1 MSVPPRDLVVAESLS
16 IAEISRVS
24 TSPSALED
32 EVMMLFDQFRNRLAR
47 YSIVIGLSP
56 HDAEEIVQEVF
67 LSLFRH
73 LQKGKSRR
81 NLQGWMFRVA
91 HNLAL
96 KQRYANNRSR
106 EKDRQREVSIGMQ
119 QDSDPNPEEQLLSAQ
134 RHRRLQAVLI
144 ALPEQDQC
152 CLRLRAEGLRYREI
166 ARVLGISLGA
176 VSISLTRSL
185 GRLAR
190 ADRV

>member
-1 MSVPPRDLVVAESLS
+1 MSVSPRDLMVAESLT
-16 IAEISRVS
+16 ITEISRVS

-32 EVMMLFDQFRNRLAR
+32 EVMKLFDRFRNRLVR
-47 YSIVIGLSP
+47 YAMVIGLST
-56 HDAEEIVQEVF
+56 HDSEEIVQEVF

-96 KQRYANNRSR
+96 KQRYANYRSR
-106 EKDRQREVSIGMQ
+106 ENDRQPKVSFDLQ
-119 QDSDPNPEEQLLSAQ
+119 QDSGPNPEEQLLSAQ
-134 RHRRLQAVLI
+134 RHKRLQAVVI

-185 GRLAR
+185 ERLSR